1 MAHMF
6 GIERWRTPSPM
17 DAQQCATA
25 HAGRACVP
33 GSPRCKIVEAERNKR
48 RLVTVVAKSQPTDA
62 NDREPLSG
70 LVERVTFHSSETGF
84 CVLRVKVRGH
94 RDLVTVLGSAAD
106 IHSGEYVQAS
116 GRWERHRDHGMQ
128 FRALFLQV
136 TAPTSLEGIERYLG
150 SGMIKGIGPHFA
162 KRLVKTFGDTVFDVI
177 EKTPERLREVE
188 GIGQVRLK
196 RITAGW
202 ADQKAI
208 REIMVFL
215 QSHGIGT
222 SRSVRI
228 FKTYGADAIP
238 LVKEN
243 PYRLARDIRGIGF
256 KTADQL
262 AQRLGIP
269 KESMLRAR
277 AGISYALMEAV
288 ADGHC
293 ALPEENLLT
302 LAEEL
307 LEIGRGTLAEALAL
321 EAAEGGVVIDH
332 IGDTTCV
339 FLPHLRKAEDV
350 VASIIRRQQVGTPP
364 WPLID
369 QIKALPWVEAQLGV
383 TLAPGQRDA
392 VRLALSSKVLVITGG
407 PGVGKTTI
415 IRSILHILKAKGVT
429 PLLAA
434 PTGRAAK
441 RLGESTGLEAKTI
454 HRLLEFNPKEGGF
467 LRGNDLPLDC
477 DLLVLDE
484 ASMVDVPLMAAVL
497 KALPEQAAL
506 LVVGDVDQLP
516 SVGPG
521 QVLADLIGCGVVPVA
536 RLTEIFRQAA
546 ASQIIV
552 NAHRVNRGAMP
563 ELAAPTGALSDFIF
577 VEAAD
582 PEDAAAKVVKVVSE
596 RIPARFGFNAIRD
609 VQVLCPMNRG
619 GVGARSLNLDLQ
631 TALNPQRQDQPV
643 VERFGFTYR
652 VGDKVM
658 QIQNDYEKD
667 AFNGDIGFVAAID
680 TDEAEVLIDF
690 DGRQIVYEFGE
701 LDEVVLAYATTIH
714 KSQGSE
720 YPAVVIP
727 VLTQHYPMLQRN
739 LLYTGITRGARL
751 VVLIG
756 QKNAVGIAV
765 RGVRER
771 RRWSKLRE
779 LLAGNVA
786 VAIVTRVAANRS
798 AHH

>member
-1 MAHMF
+1 M
-6 GIERWRTPSPM
+6 
-17 DAQQCATA
+17 
-25 HAGRACVP
+25 
-33 GSPRCKIVEAERNKR
+33 
-48 RLVTVVAKSQPTDA
+48 VAKSQPTDA
-62 NDREPLSG
+62 SDREPLSG

-162 KRLVKTFGDTVFDVI
+162 KRLVKTFGDAVFDVI

-350 VASIIRRQQVGTPP
+350 VASIIQRLQVGTPP
-364 WPLID
+364 WPVID
-369 QIKALPWVEAQLGV
+369 PAKALPWVEAQLGV
-383 TLAPGQRDA
+383 TLAPGQREA

-415 IRSILHILKAKGVT
+415 IRSILHILKAKGVE

-454 HRLLEFNPKEGGF
+454 HRLLEFDPKEGGF

-756 QKNAVGIAV
+756 QKKAVGIAV

-779 LLAGNVA
+779 LLTGNVA
-786 VAIVTRVAANRS
+786 AQS
-798 AHH
+798 

>member
-1 MAHMF
+1 
-6 GIERWRTPSPM
+6 
-17 DAQQCATA
+17 
-25 HAGRACVP
+25 
-33 GSPRCKIVEAERNKR
+33 
-48 RLVTVVAKSQPTDA
+48 
-62 NDREPLSG
+62 
-70 LVERVTFHSSETGF
+70 
-84 CVLRVKVRGH
+84 
-94 RDLVTVLGSAAD
+94 
-106 IHSGEYVQAS
+106 
-116 GRWERHRDHGMQ
+116 
-128 FRALFLQV
+128 
-136 TAPTSLEGIERYLG
+136 
-150 SGMIKGIGPHFA
+150 
-162 KRLVKTFGDTVFDVI
+162 
-177 EKTPERLREVE
+177 
-188 GIGQVRLK
+188 
-196 RITAGW
+196 
-202 ADQKAI
+202 
-208 REIMVFL
+208 
-215 QSHGIGT
+215 
-222 SRSVRI
+222 
-228 FKTYGADAIP
+228 P

-302 LAEEL
+302 LAQEL
-307 LEIGRGTLAEALAL
+307 LEIGRPTLAEVLAL

-350 VASIIRRQQVGTPP
+350 VASIIHRLQVGTPP
-364 WPLID
+364 WPPID

-429 PLLAA
+429 PPLAA

-546 ASQIIV
+546 TSQIIV

-577 VEAAD
+577 VEAVD
-582 PEDAAAKVVKVVSE
+582 PEGAAAKVVKVVSE
-596 RIPARFGFNAIRD
+596 RIPARFGFNPIRD

-619 GVGARSLNLDLQ
+619 SVGARSLNLDLQ

-667 AFNGDIGFVAAID
+667 AFNGDIGFVVAID
-680 TDEAEVLIDF
+680 TDEAEILIDF
-690 DGRQIVYEFGE
+690 DGRKVVYEFGE
-701 LDEVVLAYATTIH
+701 LDEVV
-714 KSQGSE
+714 
-720 YPAVVIP
+720 
-727 VLTQHYPMLQRN
+727 
-739 LLYTGITRGARL
+739 
-751 VVLIG
+751 
-756 QKNAVGIAV
+756 
-765 RGVRER
+765 
-771 RRWSKLRE
+771 
-779 LLAGNVA
+779 
-786 VAIVTRVAANRS
+786 
-798 AHH
+798 

>member
-1 MAHMF
+1 M
-6 GIERWRTPSPM
+6 
-17 DAQQCATA
+17 
-25 HAGRACVP
+25 
-33 GSPRCKIVEAERNKR
+33 
-48 RLVTVVAKSQPTDA
+48 VAKSQPTDA
-62 NDREPLSG
+62 SDREPLSG

-116 GRWERHRDHGMQ
+116 GHWERHREHGMQ
-128 FRALFLQV
+128 FRAVFLQV

-162 KRLVKTFGDTVFDVI
+162 KRLVKTFGEAVFDVI

-454 HRLLEFNPKEGGF
+454 HRLLEFDPKEGGF

-596 RIPARFGFNAIRD
+596 RIPARFGFNPIRD

-756 QKNAVGIAV
+756 QKSAVGIAV

-786 VAIVTRVAANRS
+786 AQS
-798 AHH
+798 

>member
-1 MAHMF
+1 
-6 GIERWRTPSPM
+6 
-17 DAQQCATA
+17 
-25 HAGRACVP
+25 
-33 GSPRCKIVEAERNKR
+33 
-48 RLVTVVAKSQPTDA
+48 
-62 NDREPLSG
+62 
-70 LVERVTFHSSETGF
+70 
-84 CVLRVKVRGH
+84 
-94 RDLVTVLGSAAD
+94 
-106 IHSGEYVQAS
+106 
-116 GRWERHRDHGMQ
+116 MQ

-162 KRLVKTFGDTVFDVI
+162 KRLVKTFGETVFDVI

-369 QIKALPWVEAQLGV
+369 QTKALPWVEAQLGV

-596 RIPARFGFNAIRD
+596 RIPARFGFNPIRD

-701 LDEVVLAYATTIH
+701 LDEIVLAYATTIH

-756 QKNAVGIAV
+756 QKSAVGIAV

-786 VAIVTRVAANRS
+786 AQS
-798 AHH
+798 

>member
-1 MAHMF
+1 
-6 GIERWRTPSPM
+6 
-17 DAQQCATA
+17 
-25 HAGRACVP
+25 
-33 GSPRCKIVEAERNKR
+33 
-48 RLVTVVAKSQPTDA
+48 VVAKSQPTDA
-62 NDREPLSG
+62 SDREPLSG

-116 GRWERHRDHGMQ
+116 GHWERHRDHGMQ

-162 KRLVKTFGDTVFDVI
+162 KRLVKTFGDAVFDVI

-302 LAEEL
+302 LAQEL
-307 LEIGRGTLAEALAL
+307 LEIGRPTLAEALAL

-364 WPLID
+364 WPVID
-369 QIKALPWVEAQLGV
+369 QMKALPWVEAQLGV
-383 TLAPGQRDA
+383 TLAPGQREA

-454 HRLLEFNPKEGGF
+454 HRLLEFDPKEGGF
-467 LRGNDLPLDC
+467 RRGNDFPLDC

-497 KALPEQAAL
+497 KALPVQAAL

-521 QVLADLIGCGVVPVA
+521 QVLADLIGCSVVPVA

-552 NAHRVNRGAMP
+552 NAHRVNRGVMP

-727 VLTQHYPMLQRN
+727 ILTQHYPMLQRN

-756 QKNAVGIAV
+756 QKSAVGIAV

-771 RRWSKLRE
+771 RRWSKLGE
-779 LLAGNVA
+779 LLTGNVA
-786 VAIVTRVAANRS
+786 AQS
-798 AHH
+798 

>member
-1 MAHMF
+1 
-6 GIERWRTPSPM
+6 
-17 DAQQCATA
+17 
-25 HAGRACVP
+25 
-33 GSPRCKIVEAERNKR
+33 
-48 RLVTVVAKSQPTDA
+48 
-62 NDREPLSG
+62 
-70 LVERVTFHSSETGF
+70 
-84 CVLRVKVRGH
+84 
-94 RDLVTVLGSAAD
+94 
-106 IHSGEYVQAS
+106 
-116 GRWERHRDHGMQ
+116 
-128 FRALFLQV
+128 
-136 TAPTSLEGIERYLG
+136 
-150 SGMIKGIGPHFA
+150 
-162 KRLVKTFGDTVFDVI
+162 
-177 EKTPERLREVE
+177 
-188 GIGQVRLK
+188 
-196 RITAGW
+196 
-202 ADQKAI
+202 
-208 REIMVFL
+208 
-215 QSHGIGT
+215 
-222 SRSVRI
+222 
-228 FKTYGADAIP
+228 
-238 LVKEN
+238 
-243 PYRLARDIRGIGF
+243 
-256 KTADQL
+256 
-262 AQRLGIP
+262 
-269 KESMLRAR
+269 
-277 AGISYALMEAV
+277 MEAV

-302 LAEEL
+302 LAQEL
-307 LEIGRGTLAEALAL
+307 LEIGRPTLAEALAL

-350 VASIIRRQQVGTPP
+350 VASIIRRLQVGTPP
-364 WPLID
+364 WPPID
-369 QIKALPWVEAQLGV
+369 PVKALPWVETQLGV
-383 TLAPGQRDA
+383 TLAPGQREA
-392 VRLALSSKVLVITGG
+392 VRLALASKVLVITGG

-415 IRSILHILKAKGVT
+415 IRSILHILKAKGVE

-454 HRLLEFNPKEGGF
+454 HRLLEFDPKEGGF
-467 LRGNDLPLDC
+467 LRGNDLPLEC

-497 KALPEQAAL
+497 KALPQQAAL

-563 ELAAPTGALSDFIF
+563 ELTAPTGALSDFIF

-582 PEDAAAKVVKVVSE
+582 PEDAAAKVVKIVSE

-631 TALNPQRQDQPV
+631 TALNPQRQDQPA

-756 QKNAVGIAV
+756 QKKAVGIAV

-779 LLAGNVA
+779 LLTDNVA
-786 VAIVTRVAANRS
+786 AQS
-798 AHH
+798 

>member
-1 MAHMF
+1 
-6 GIERWRTPSPM
+6 
-17 DAQQCATA
+17 
-25 HAGRACVP
+25 
-33 GSPRCKIVEAERNKR
+33 
-48 RLVTVVAKSQPTDA
+48 VVAKSQPTDA
-62 NDREPLSG
+62 TDREPLSG
-70 LVERVTFHSSETGF
+70 LVERVTFHSPETGF

-116 GRWERHRDHGMQ
+116 GRWERHREHGMQ

-162 KRLVKTFGDTVFDVI
+162 KRLVKTFGDAVFDII
-177 EKTPERLREVE
+177 EKSPERLREVE

-202 ADQKAI
+202 EDQKAI

-262 AQRLGIP
+262 AQRVGIP

-302 LAEEL
+302 LAQEL
-307 LEIGRGTLAEALAL
+307 LEIGRPTLAEALAL

-350 VASIIRRQQVGTPP
+350 VASIIQRLQIGTPP
-364 WPLID
+364 WPPID
-369 QIKALPWVEAQLGV
+369 PAKALPWVEAQLSV
-383 TLAPGQRDA
+383 TLAPGQREA

-415 IRSILHILKAKGVT
+415 IRSILHILKAKGVK
-429 PLLAA
+429 PMLAA

-454 HRLLEFNPKEGGF
+454 HRLLEFDPKEGGF

-497 KALPEQAAL
+497 KALAQQAAL

-563 ELAAPTGALSDFIF
+563 ELASPTGALSDFIF

-596 RIPARFGFNAIRD
+596 RIPVRFGFNPIRD

-631 TALNPQRQDQPV
+631 TALNPQRPDQPV
-643 VERFGFTYR
+643 VERYGFTYR

-756 QKNAVGIAV
+756 QKSAVGIAV

-779 LLAGNVA
+779 LLMGNVA
-786 VAIVTRVAANRS
+786 AQS
-798 AHH
+798 

>member
-1 MAHMF
+1 
-6 GIERWRTPSPM
+6 
-17 DAQQCATA
+17 
-25 HAGRACVP
+25 
-33 GSPRCKIVEAERNKR
+33 
-48 RLVTVVAKSQPTDA
+48 
-62 NDREPLSG
+62 
-70 LVERVTFHSSETGF
+70 
-84 CVLRVKVRGH
+84 
-94 RDLVTVLGSAAD
+94 
-106 IHSGEYVQAS
+106 
-116 GRWERHRDHGMQ
+116 
-128 FRALFLQV
+128 
-136 TAPTSLEGIERYLG
+136 
-150 SGMIKGIGPHFA
+150 
-162 KRLVKTFGDTVFDVI
+162 LVKTFGEAVFDVI
-177 EKTPERLREVE
+177 EKTPERLREVD

-293 ALPEENLLT
+293 ALSEENLLT

-321 EAAEGGVVIDH
+321 EAAEGGVVVDR

-350 VASIIRRQQVGTPP
+350 VASVIRRLQVGTPP
-364 WPLID
+364 WPPID
-369 QIKALPWVEAQLGV
+369 PAKALPWVEAQLGV
-383 TLAPGQRDA
+383 ALAQGQREA
-392 VRLALSSKVLVITGG
+392 VRLALSAKVLVITGG

-454 HRLLEFNPKEGGF
+454 HRLLEFDPKEGGF

-497 KALPEQAAL
+497 KALPQQAAL

-546 ASQIIV
+546 ASRIIV

-563 ELAAPTGALSDFIF
+563 ELAAPTSALSDFIF

-619 GVGARSLNLDLQ
+619 GAGARSLNLDLQ

-690 DGRQIVYEFGE
+690 DGRQIIYEFGE

-756 QKNAVGIAV
+756 QKSAVGIAV
-765 RGVRER
+765 RGIRER
-771 RRWSKLRE
+771 RRWSKLRD

-786 VAIVTRVAANRS
+786 AQT
-798 AHH
+798 

>member
-1 MAHMF
+1 
-6 GIERWRTPSPM
+6 
-17 DAQQCATA
+17 
-25 HAGRACVP
+25 
-33 GSPRCKIVEAERNKR
+33 
-48 RLVTVVAKSQPTDA
+48 
-62 NDREPLSG
+62 
-70 LVERVTFHSSETGF
+70 
-84 CVLRVKVRGH
+84 
-94 RDLVTVLGSAAD
+94 
-106 IHSGEYVQAS
+106 
-116 GRWERHRDHGMQ
+116 
-128 FRALFLQV
+128 
-136 TAPTSLEGIERYLG
+136 
-150 SGMIKGIGPHFA
+150 
-162 KRLVKTFGDTVFDVI
+162 LVKTFGEAVFDVI
-177 EKTPERLREVE
+177 EKTPERLREVD

-302 LAEEL
+302 LAQEL
-307 LEIGRGTLAEALAL
+307 LDIGRPTLAEALAL
-321 EAAEGGVVIDH
+321 EAAESGVVIDH
-332 IGDTTCV
+332 IGDATCV

-350 VASIIRRQQVGTPP
+350 VASIIHRLQVGTPQ
-364 WPLID
+364 WPMID
-369 QIKALPWVEAQLGV
+369 PAKALPWVEAQLGV
-383 TLAPGQRDA
+383 TLAPGQREA

-415 IRSILHILKAKGVT
+415 IRSILHILKAKGVA

-441 RLGESTGLEAKTI
+441 RLSESTGLEAKTI
-454 HRLLEFNPKEGGF
+454 HRLLEFDPKEGGF

-521 QVLADLIGCGVVPVA
+521 QVLADLIGCSVVSVA
-536 RLTEIFRQAA
+536 RLIEIFRQAA
-546 ASQIIV
+546 ASRIIV

-596 RIPARFGFNAIRD
+596 RIPARFGFNPIRD

-680 TDEAEVLIDF
+680 TDEAEILFDF
-690 DGRQIVYEFGE
+690 DGRKIVYEFGE
-701 LDEVVLAYATTIH
+701 LDEVTLAYATTIH

-756 QKNAVGIAV
+756 QKSAVGIAV

-779 LLAGNVA
+779 LLADNVA
-786 VAIVTRVAANRS
+786 MQT
-798 AHH
+798 

>member
-1 MAHMF
+1 M
-6 GIERWRTPSPM
+6 
-17 DAQQCATA
+17 
-25 HAGRACVP
+25 
-33 GSPRCKIVEAERNKR
+33 
-48 RLVTVVAKSQPTDA
+48 VAKSQPTDA
-62 NDREPLSG
+62 SDREPLSG

-106 IHSGEYVQAS
+106 IHTGEYVQAS
-116 GRWERHRDHGMQ
+116 GRWERHREHGMQ

-162 KRLVKTFGDTVFDVI
+162 KRLVKTFGDAVFDVI

-369 QIKALPWVEAQLGV
+369 PVKALPWVEAQLGV

-454 HRLLEFNPKEGGF
+454 HRLLEFDPKEGGF

-596 RIPARFGFNAIRD
+596 RIPARFGFNPIRD

-756 QKNAVGIAV
+756 QKKAVGIAV

-786 VAIVTRVAANRS
+786 AQS
-798 AHH
+798 